1 MITDLIYSKDKYD
14 ELFTSVI
21 NLLEDGSLTPT
32 PQLREVI
39 DILELARSKANTAI
53 RKAIR
58 KSNMDILKKVQLEQ
72 LHREDR
78 KNGKAP
84 SKYHR

>member
-1 MITDLIYSKDKYD
+1 MITDLIYNKDKYN

-21 NLLEDGSLTPT
+21 NLLEDGSLTTT

-39 DILELARSKANTAI
+39 DIVELARSKANSAI

-58 KSNMDILKKVQLEQ
+58 KSNMDALKKAQLER
-72 LHREDR
+72 LHEEE
-78 KNGKAP
+78 
-84 SKYHR
+84 S

>member
-1 MITDLIYSKDKYD
+1 MITDLIYNKDKYI

-39 DILELARSKANTAI
+39 DIVELARSKANSAI

-58 KSNMDILKKVQLEQ
+58 KSNMDTLKKVQLER
-72 LHREDR
+72 LHKEDP
-78 KNGKAP
+78 NNE
-84 SKYHR
+84 SS